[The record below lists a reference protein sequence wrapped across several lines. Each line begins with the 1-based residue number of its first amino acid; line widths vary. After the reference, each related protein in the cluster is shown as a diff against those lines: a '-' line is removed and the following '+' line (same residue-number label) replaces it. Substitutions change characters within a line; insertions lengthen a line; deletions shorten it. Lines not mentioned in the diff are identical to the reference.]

1 MALVLMAFLS
11 STALARKSYLVKLEH
26 KDKTPHLRQTYPEYV
41 VFENNDDSFKIQYQ
55 GAVAAGWEWTQTMTE
70 D

>member
-26 KDKTPHLRQTYPEYV
+26 KDTTPHLRQTYPEYV
-41 VFENNDDSFKIQYQ
+41 VFENNDDSFKI
-55 GAVAAGWEWTQTMTE
+55 
-70 D
+70 